1 MILKRN
7 ASGSKRK
14 IYFTR
19 RIKEIAGL
27 NIATITFS
35 IIFVYMLFTAIHYV
49 TSSHV
54 VSYRVTSSP
63 LSRNDTYTGLILRD
77 EMILKADSNGYVTY
91 YAREGN
97 KVNANGAVYG
107 LSSTKKPE
115 VENTLTQE
123 EKAKIREEMLNFSR
137 NFNPAKYSTTY
148 SFKYGIKSS
157 ILHYSGISAEETLTS
172 TLGNQTISKA
182 PEDGMVLYSKDGY
195 EGKTVSS
202 LSAKDFDQNMYK
214 EIDLKSEDEVKA
226 GQEVYTL
233 VKSEKW
239 SLLIPLSKK
248 QASKLASRT
257 ALRVKFL
264 KDDMTQVGDFSI
276 IEIDGNKYG
285 KLDFDRGLI
294 RYVTD
299 RFLDIE
305 LVTNTT
311 IGLKIPLS
319 SITTK
324 EFYKVPSKFALLDK
338 NDEIVGFRYQY
349 MDEKGVIQEEII
361 DPIIHAVE
369 EDSDSLEED
378 KKETYYYIDKNRFNE
393 GDIICSPDGQE
404 KFIVGDTGVLE
415 GVYCINQG
423 YAVFRRIV
431 ILDQNEEFAV
441 IANDTSYG
449 LIPYDY
455 IIYDVKDVNE
465 QDIIY

>member
-1 MILKRN
+1 MAK
-7 ASGSKRK
+7 KRK
-14 IYFTR
+14 FSGLKNKFRFTR
-19 RIKEIAGL
+19 RIKEVAGL

-77 EMILKADSNGYVTY
+77 ETIMKADSNGYVTY

-107 LSSTKKPE
+107 LSSTKSPE
-115 VENTLTQE
+115 MENTLTQE
-123 EKAKIREEMLNFSR
+123 EKSKIREEMLNFSR
-137 NFNPAKYSTTY
+137 NFNSTKYSTTY

-157 ILHYSGISAEETLTS
+157 ILHYSGISAEDASTS

-195 EGKTVSS
+195 EGKTVSN
-202 LSAKDFDQNMYK
+202 LSAKDFEQNMYK
-214 EIDLKSEDEVKA
+214 EIDLKSEDEIKA

-239 SLLIPLSKK
+239 SILIPLSKK
-248 QASKLASRT
+248 QASKLESRT

-276 IEIDGNKYG
+276 IEIDGSKYG
-285 KLDFDRGLI
+285 KLDFDKGLI

-324 EFYKVPSKFALLDK
+324 EFYVVPSTYALRGQ
-338 NDEIVGFRYQY
+338 NNEIVGFRYQY
-349 MDEKGVIQEEII
+349 MDEKGNLQEEIV
-361 DPIIHAVE
+361 DPVIHAVE
-369 EDSDSLEED
+369 EESSDINVD
-378 KKETYYYIDKNRFNE
+378 KKETYFYIDKNRFEE
-393 GDIICSPDGQE
+393 GAVICSPDG
-404 KFIVGDTGVLE
+404 KDKIIVGETGVLE

-431 ILDQNEEFAV
+431 IIDQNEEFAV
-441 IANDTSYG
+441 ISKDTEYG

-455 IIYDVKDVNE
+455 IIYDAKDVNE